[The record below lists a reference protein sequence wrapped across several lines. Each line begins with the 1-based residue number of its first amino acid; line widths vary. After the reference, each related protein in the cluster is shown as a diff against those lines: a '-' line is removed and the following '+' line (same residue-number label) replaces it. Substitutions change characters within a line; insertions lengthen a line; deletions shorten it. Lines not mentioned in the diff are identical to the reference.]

1 VSAASV
7 GKPASAPTQ
16 EWLDPFVAGK
26 RAVALNAEGGAV
38 RAFIDARS
46 LPKGSTVETDL
57 AIVGGGPAGISLA
70 LALAGAPFRVLLLES
85 GGLQFDAATQRLYA
99 GVENGVSYIPLENTR
114 LRYLGGCSN
123 HWGGWCRPLDPVD
136 FEKRDWMPWSGWPF
150 PRREIEP
157 YFPRAQSLV
166 EAGPFTYDDPR
177 PWTKALGA
185 PLRLG
190 NGGVYTTY
198 FQFSKQRDG
207 ILPTHFGER
216 YADDLKRIANLGVYL
231 HANVTGLRLAHDARS
246 LSRLDVATLSG
257 NRFTVKPRI
266 VVIASGGIETPRLL
280 LASND
285 VMAKGVGNAHDLV
298 GRFFA
303 DHPIPGQTATLV
315 IFDGHLAPYYQLI
328 QTANGSNFRA
338 ALAPSD
344 SWRRTHGLPGA
355 LATVEGEVQ
364 LDGVGQAALAQ
375 TAGALGVDASGMRAF
390 TLGCGME
397 LAPDRDRRLTLTAD
411 RDALGMP
418 RLKLEMLVSDDD
430 FARYRNTLKELGRQ
444 LLAARTGMIRLL
456 HDSRAEWLSVMD
468 WGNHHMGTARMHE
481 DPRQGVVDG
490 DMKVHGQGNLYIAGS
505 AVFPT
510 YGASNPTLNLL
521 ALVLRLA
528 DHLKAKFR

>member
-1 VSAASV
+1 
-7 GKPASAPTQ
+7 
-16 EWLDPFVAGK
+16 
-26 RAVALNAEGGAV
+26 V

-46 LPKGSTVETDL
+46 VPDGSIIETDL
-57 AIVGGGPAGISLA
+57 AIIGGGPAGIALA
-70 LALAGAPFRVLLLES
+70 LALAQAPFNVILLES
-85 GGLQFDAATQRLYA
+85 GGTQFDAATQRLYA
-99 GVENGVSYIPLENTR
+99 GVEHGVPYIPLENTR

-136 FEKRDWMPWSGWPF
+136 FEKRDWLPWSGWPF

-157 YFPRAQSLV
+157 YFARSQSLV
-166 EAGPFTYDDPR
+166 EAGPYVYDHSKT
-177 PWTKALGA
+177 WTESLGA

-190 NGGVYTTY
+190 SGGVYTTY

-216 YADDLKRIANLGVYL
+216 YADDLKRVANLQLYL

-246 LSRLDVATLSG
+246 LSRLDVATLGG
-257 NRFTVKPRI
+257 NRF
-266 VVIASGGIETPRLL
+266 VVRPKVAVVATGGIETPRLL

-285 VMAKGVGNAHDLV
+285 VMRAGVGNAHDLV

-315 IFDGHLAPYYQLI
+315 IFDGRIAPYYQLI
-328 QTANGSNFRA
+328 QAANGTNFRA

-344 SWRRTHGLPGA
+344 AWRRSHDLPGA

-364 LDGVGQAALAQ
+364 LDGVGQAALAE
-375 TAGALGVDASGMRAF
+375 TAGALGLDPSAMRAF

-397 LAPDRDRRLTLTAD
+397 LAPDRDRRLSLASA

-418 RLKLEMLVSDDD
+418 RLRLDMRVSDDD
-430 FARYRNTLKELGRQ
+430 FAGYRKTLREMGRQ

-456 HDSRAEWLSVMD
+456 HSSRAEWLSVMD
-468 WGNHHMGTARMHE
+468 WGNHHMGTARMHA
-481 DPRQGVVDG
+481 DPRQGVVDA
-490 DMKVHGQGNLYIAGS
+490 DMKVHGVNNLYVAGS

-528 DHLKAKFR
+528 DHLRARFP

>member
-1 VSAASV
+1 M
-7 GKPASAPTQ
+7 
-16 EWLDPFVAGK
+16 
-26 RAVALNAEGGAV
+26 

-46 LPKGSTVETDL
+46 VPDGSIIETDL
-57 AIVGGGPAGISLA
+57 AIIGGGPAGIALA
-70 LALAGAPFRVLLLES
+70 LALAQAPFNVILLES
-85 GGLQFDAATQRLYA
+85 GGTQFDAATQRLYA
-99 GVENGVSYIPLENTR
+99 GVEHGVPYIPLENTR

-136 FEKRDWMPWSGWPF
+136 FEKRDWLPWSGWPF

-157 YFPRAQSLV
+157 YFARAQSLV
-166 EAGPFTYDDPR
+166 EAGPYVYDHSKT
-177 PWTKALGA
+177 WTESLGA

-190 NGGVYTTY
+190 SGGVYTTY

-216 YADDLKRIANLGVYL
+216 YADDLKRVANLQVYL
-231 HANVTGLRLAHDARS
+231 HANVTGLRLTHDARS
-246 LSRLDVATLSG
+246 LSRLDLATLGG
-257 NRFTVKPRI
+257 NRF
-266 VVIASGGIETPRLL
+266 VVRPKVAVVTTGGIETPRLL

-285 VMAKGVGNAHDLV
+285 VIRAGVGNAHDLV

-315 IFDGHLAPYYQLI
+315 IFDGRIAPYYQLI
-328 QTANGSNFRA
+328 QTANGINFRA

-344 SWRRTHGLPGA
+344 AWRRSHGMPGA

-364 LDGVGQAALAQ
+364 LDGVGQAVLAE
-375 TAGALGVDASGMRAF
+375 TAGALGFDPSAMRAF

-397 LAPDRDRRLTLTAD
+397 LAPDRDRRLSLTSA

-418 RLKLEMLVSDDD
+418 RLRLDMRVSDDD
-430 FARYRNTLKELGRQ
+430 FAGYRKTLREIGRQ

-456 HDSRAEWLSVMD
+456 HSSRAEWLSVMD
-468 WGNHHMGTARMHE
+468 WGNHHMGTARMHA
-481 DPRQGVVDG
+481 DPRQGVVDA
-490 DMKVHGQGNLYIAGS
+490 DMKVHGVNNLYVAGS

-528 DHLKAKFR
+528 DHLRARFP